1 MATVKQHDPEFTPE
15 LERAWRATVAAG
27 IEYMQSRY

>member
-1 MATVKQHDPEFTPE
+1 MTTVRQHDPEFTPD

-27 IEYMQSRY
+27 ISYMQSQY